1 MVHISTWRPARR
13 IKFPLMLAALA
24 IALVARPAFAS
35 TYAAYVPLD
44 SSIYDELATLNDLGL
59 ADSYLS
65 EIQPISRVEAA
76 RITVEAESKL
86 SEMQSQSQNQLAR
99 NVIGELRLQ
108 LPDEVQWIEQ
118 DHEDNLPTMF
128 HPLDRVEGEYV
139 LSEGTR
145 RSLNTNTNNKS
156 LNPNGAGIDFQEGT
170 PLLPNND
177 NLSTDQGSNEI
188 LRWSG
193 WGGVGG
199 FITGYGEG
207 ALAGPVTDSPSQ
219 ANRAQLLTGAMVV
232 SLGNTAISFGKEE
245 MSWGVSHYNQLSQ
258 SNNGQPFAALRIQNI
273 HPGHLPGVLRYL
285 GLYRYQAFLGQLNSG
300 RTFSRPWLSGQ
311 IITLRTLPQLE
322 WGIEHTIMFG
332 GRGNDNYSPAGF
344 LGDLTGLSTGTS
356 SSANT
361 NTRFGIFAKVYIKQ
375 LRDTQIYAEDLAE
388 DFFQLG
394 GNSGIKLPFK
404 GPSYTAGIY
413 VPRLTLDGRTTARF
427 EYSLT
432 DKEYSV
438 HSDSLYWSYNNS
450 LMGSSLG
457 PGAWQAHF
465 EIDRWLTLQS
475 RVGVDTFYTR
485 RQAIALPFYTPPTRN
500 TETGYG
506 VALDFL
512 RLPLE
517 ISPLANS
524 LGEMKA
530 RAGMEYVTDINY
542 TNSNSFRAL
551 LQLSLAFNPSWG
563 GFVWR

>member
-1 MVHISTWRPARR
+1 
-13 IKFPLMLAALA
+13 
-24 IALVARPAFAS
+24 
-35 TYAAYVPLD
+35 
-44 SSIYDELATLNDLGL
+44 
-59 ADSYLS
+59 
-65 EIQPISRVEAA
+65 
-76 RITVEAESKL
+76 
-86 SEMQSQSQNQLAR
+86 
-99 NVIGELRLQ
+99 
-108 LPDEVQWIEQ
+108 
-118 DHEDNLPTMF
+118 
-128 HPLDRVEGEYV
+128 
-139 LSEGTR
+139 
-145 RSLNTNTNNKS
+145 
-156 LNPNGAGIDFQEGT
+156 
-170 PLLPNND
+170 
-177 NLSTDQGSNEI
+177 
-188 LRWSG
+188 
-193 WGGVGG
+193 
-199 FITGYGEG
+199 
-207 ALAGPVTDSPSQ
+207 
-219 ANRAQLLTGAMVV
+219 
-232 SLGNTAISFGKEE
+232 
-245 MSWGVSHYNQLSQ
+245 
-258 SNNGQPFAALRIQNI
+258 
-273 HPGHLPGVLRYL
+273 
-285 GLYRYQAFLGQLNSG
+285 
-300 RTFSRPWLSGQ
+300 
-311 IITLRTLPQLE
+311 LPQLE

-332 GRGNDNYSPAGF
+332 GSGNDNYSPAGF

-375 LRDTQIYAEDLAE
+375 FRDTQIYAEDLAE

-427 EYSLT
+427 EYALT

-465 EIDRWLTLQS
+465 EIDRWLNLQS

-542 TNSNSFRAL
+542 TNNNSFRAL

-563 GFVWR
+563 GFIWR

>member
-1 MVHISTWRPARR
+1 MDRVSAARFARR
-13 IKFPLMLAALA
+13 IRFALLPAALA
-24 IALVARPAFAS
+24 RVWLARPVFAS
-35 TYAAYVPLD
+35 TYAAYIPLD
-44 SSIYDELATLNDLGL
+44 SSIYNELATLNDLGL

-86 SEMQSQSQNQLAR
+86 SEMQSQNQLALS
-99 NVIGELRLQ
+99 IISELRMQ

-128 HPLDRVEGEYV
+128 HPIDRVEGEYV
-139 LSEGTR
+139 LSEGKR
-145 RSLNTNTNNKS
+145 RALDS
-156 LNPNGAGIDFQEGT
+156 GASGIDFQEGT

-177 NLSTDQGSNEI
+177 YLSTDQGSNEV

-207 ALAGPVTDSPSQ
+207 ALAGPLTDSPSQ
-219 ANRAQLLTGAMVV
+219 ASRGQLLTGAMVV

-245 MSWGVSHYNQLSQ
+245 TSWGVSHYNQLSQ
-258 SNNGQPFAALRIQNI
+258 SNNAEPFPALRIQNI
-273 HPGHLPGVLRYL
+273 HPGHLPWVFRYL

-300 RTFSRPWLSGQ
+300 RTFSKPWLSGHV
-311 IITLRTLPQLE
+311 ITFRTLPFLE

-332 GRGNDNYSPAGF
+332 GSGNDNYSAAGF
-344 LGDLTGLSTGTS
+344 VGNLTGLSTGNS
-356 SSANT
+356 RDANT
-361 NTRFGIFAKVYIKQ
+361 NTRFGLFAKAYIPR
-375 LRDTQIYAEDLAE
+375 LRYTQIYGEVLSEDYFNA
-388 DFFQLG
+388 G
-394 GNSGIKLPFK
+394 GSTGFKLPFK
-404 GPSYTAGIY
+404 GPSYTAGLY
-413 VPRLTLDGRTTARF
+413 VPQVTLDGHTTARF
-427 EYSLT
+427 EYALT

-438 HSDSLYWSYNNS
+438 HSDSLYWTYNNG

-457 PGAWQAHF
+457 PGAWQVNF
-465 EIDRWLTLQS
+465 ELDRWINLQS
-475 RVGVDTFYTR
+475 RIGVDAFYTR
-485 RQAIALPFYTPPTRN
+485 RQAIVLPTFQPLTRN

-512 RLPLE
+512 QLPLE
-517 ISPLANS
+517 IAPLANS

-530 RAGMEYVTDINY
+530 RAGMEYVSDINY

-551 LQLSLAFNPSWG
+551 LQLSFAFSPSWG

>member
-86 SEMQSQSQNQLAR
+86 SEMQTQSQNQLAR

-139 LSEGTR
+139 LSEGKR
-145 RSLNTNTNNKS
+145 RALNTTNS
-156 LNPNGAGIDFQEGT
+156 TGAGIDFQEGT

-311 IITLRTLPQLE
+311 IITFRTLPSLE

-361 NTRFGIFAKVYIKQ
+361 NTRFGIFGKVYIKQ

-394 GNSGIKLPFK
+394 GNTGIKLPFK

-465 EIDRWLTLQS
+465 EIDRWLNLQS

-542 TNSNSFRAL
+542 TNNNSFRAL
-551 LQLSLAFNPSWG
+551 LQLSLAFNPSFG
-563 GFVWR
+563 SFIWR

>member
-1 MVHISTWRPARR
+1 MAYISTWRPARR
-13 IKFPLMLAALA
+13 IKLPLILAALA
-24 IALVARPAFAS
+24 IAFVARPAFAS
-35 TYAAYVPLD
+35 TYAAYIPLD

-76 RITVEAESKL
+76 RITVDAEAKL
-86 SEMQSQSQNQLAR
+86 SEMPSQNQLAR
-99 NVIGELRLQ
+99 SVIGELRMQ

-118 DHEDNLPTMF
+118 DHEDNLPTMI
-128 HPLDRVEGEYV
+128 HPLERVEGEYV
-139 LSEGTR
+139 LSEGKR
-145 RSLNTNTNNKS
+145 RALNTTNS
-156 LNPNGAGIDFQEGT
+156 TGAGITFQEGT

-232 SLGNTAISFGKEE
+232 SLGNSAISFGREE

-258 SNNGQPFAALRIQNI
+258 SNNGQPFSALRIRNI
-273 HPGHLPGVLRYL
+273 HPGHLPWIFRYL
-285 GLYRYQAFLGQLNSG
+285 GLYRYEAFLGQLNSG
-300 RTFSRPWLSGQ
+300 RTFSRPWLSGHM
-311 IITLRTLPQLE
+311 ITFRTLPSFE
-322 WGIEHTIMFG
+322 WGLEHTIMFG
-332 GRGNDNYSPAGF
+332 GSGNDNYSPLGF
-344 LGDLTGLSTGTS
+344 LGKMTGLSTGNS
-356 SSANT
+356 QQSNT
-361 NTRFGIFAKVYIKQ
+361 NTRFGIFGKVYIKQ
-375 LRDTQIYAEDLAE
+375 LRDTQIYAEDLSE
-388 DFFQLG
+388 DFFNAG
-394 GNSGIKLPFK
+394 GLSGFKLPFK
-404 GPSYTAGIY
+404 GPSYTAGIF

-438 HSDSLYWSYNNS
+438 HNDSLYWSYNNA

-457 PGAWQAHF
+457 PGAWQANF
-465 EIDRWLTLQS
+465 EIDRWVNLQS

-500 TETGYG
+500 SETGYG
-506 VALDFL
+506 LALNFL
-512 RLPLE
+512 HLPLE

-530 RAGMEYVTDINY
+530 RGGIEYVTDINY
-542 TNSNSFRAL
+542 TNNNSFRAL

>member
-1 MVHISTWRPARR
+1 MAHTSLARLARR
-13 IKFPLMLAALA
+13 TKLPLLLAALA
-24 IALVARPAFAS
+24 IAWLARPSFAS
-35 TYAAYVPLD
+35 TYAAYIPLD
-44 SSIYDELATLNDLGL
+44 SSIYDELSTLNDLGL

-76 RITVEAESKL
+76 RIVVEAESKL
-86 SEMQSQSQNQLAR
+86 SEMREQNELAR
-99 NVIGELRLQ
+99 SIISELRLQ
-108 LPDEVQWIEQ
+108 LPDEVQWIEN

-139 LSEGTR
+139 LSEGKR
-145 RSLNTNTNNKS
+145 RALNTTEQ
-156 LNPNGAGIDFQEGT
+156 NGSGIDFQEGT

-177 NLSTDQGSNEI
+177 GLATDQGSNEI

-207 ALAGPVTDSPSQ
+207 ALAGPITDSPSQ
-219 ANRAQLLTGAMVV
+219 ASRAQLLTGAMVV
-232 SLGNTAISFGKEE
+232 SLGNTAISFGQEE
-245 MSWGVSHYNQLSQ
+245 TSWGVGHFNQLSQ
-258 SNNGQPFAALRIQNI
+258 SNNGQPFPALRIQNI
-273 HPGHLPGVLRYL
+273 HPGHLPSILRYL

-300 RTFSRPWLSGQ
+300 RTFSRPWLSGHV
-311 IITLRTLPQLE
+311 ITFRTLPFLE
-322 WGIEHTIMFG
+322 WGVEHTIMFG
-332 GRGNDNYSPAGF
+332 GSGNDNYSPAGF
-344 LGDLTGLSTGTS
+344 VGNLTGLSTGNS
-356 SSANT
+356 NVSNT
-361 NTRFGIFAKVYIKQ
+361 NTRFGVFAKVYIPQ
-375 LRDTQIYAEDLAE
+375 LRNTQIYAEDLSE
-388 DFFQLG
+388 DFFQTFG
-394 GNSGIKLPFK
+394 GGFKLPFK
-404 GPSYTAGIY
+404 GPSYTAGIF
-413 VPRLTLDGRTTARF
+413 VPRLTIDGRTTARF
-427 EYSLT
+427 EYALT

-438 HSDSLYWSYNNS
+438 HSDSLYWTYNNA

-457 PGAWQAHF
+457 PGAWQANF
-465 EIDRWLTLQS
+465 EIDRWVTLQS
-475 RVGVDTFYTR
+475 RMGLDAFYTR

-506 VALDFL
+506 VAFDFL

-551 LQLSLAFNPSWG
+551 MQLSLAFNPAWG
-563 GFVWR
+563 GLVWH

>member
-1 MVHISTWRPARR
+1 MAHVSSLRPARR
-13 IKFPLMLAALA
+13 IKLPLMLAVAA
-24 IALVARPAFAS
+24 IAWIARPAFAS
-35 TYAAYVPLD
+35 TYAAYIPLD

-86 SEMQSQSQNQLAR
+86 SEMQSQNELAR
-99 NVIGELRLQ
+99 SVISELRLQ
-108 LPDEVQWIEQ
+108 LSDEVQWIEN

-128 HPLDRVEGEYV
+128 HPVERIEGEYV
-139 LSEGTR
+139 LSEGRR
-145 RSLNTNTNNKS
+145 RSLNTTAS
-156 LNPNGAGIDFQEGT
+156 NGSGIDFQEGT

-177 NLSTDQGSNEI
+177 GLSTDQGSNEI

-207 ALAGPVTDSPSQ
+207 ALAGPITDSPRQ

-232 SLGNTAISFGKEE
+232 SLGNTAISFGQEE

-258 SNNGQPFAALRIQNI
+258 SNNGQPFPALRIQNI
-273 HPGHLPGVLRYL
+273 HPGHLPWIFRYL

-300 RTFSRPWLSGQ
+300 RTFSRPWLSGHA
-311 IITLRTLPQLE
+311 ITFRTLPFLE
-322 WGIEHTIMFG
+322 WGVEHTIMFG
-332 GRGNDNYSPAGF
+332 GSGNNDYSPLGF
-344 LGDLTGLSTGTS
+344 LGRVTGLATGN
-356 SSANT
+356 SAQSNT
-361 NTRFGIFAKVYIKQ
+361 NTRFGVFAKAYVHR
-375 LRDTQIYAEDLAE
+375 LRDTQVYGEVLSE
-388 DFFQLG
+388 DFFNAG
-394 GNSGIKLPFK
+394 GIKGFKLPFK
-404 GPSYTAGIY
+404 GPSYTAGIF

-427 EYSLT
+427 EYALT
-432 DKEYSV
+432 DKEYSI
-438 HSDSLYWSYNNS
+438 HNDSLYWTYNNA

-457 PGAWQAHF
+457 PGAWQVNF
-465 EIDRWLTLQS
+465 EVDRWLNLQS
-475 RVGVDTFYTR
+475 RMGIDTFYTR
-485 RQAIALPFYTPPTRN
+485 RQAIATPFYSPPTRN
-500 TETGYG
+500 SETGYG

-512 RLPLE
+512 HLPLE

-542 TNSNSFRAL
+542 TNTNSFRAL
-551 LQLSLAFNPSWG
+551 VQLSLAFNPAWG
-563 GFVWR
+563 GFVWH